1 MIRLMSVL
9 CQGSLEL
16 MTKWIWFYEEIVYIA
31 AAILNWKGPGGMSES
46 EHSGQKNVI
55 IVAGIIGGIIL
66 FLGLA
71 GVGLTL
77 LT

>member
-1 MIRLMSVL
+1 MIRLMLVL
-9 CQGSLEL
+9 CQGTLIV
-16 MTKWIWFYEEIVYIA
+16 MTKWVWFHEEIVYIA
-31 AAILNWKGPGGMSES
+31 AANKIWKGPGGMSES
-46 EHSGQKNVI
+46 EHSGQKNII

-77 LT
+77 TT